1 MTQCKKAPS
10 KIGHRSRP
18 LLLESYYRPESLG
31 HQMVS
36 IRYDQLVKVA
46 FDEQIFAVQRYGGI
60 SRLFA
65 ELAEQ
70 FNQDAS
76 LDVELAPLAA
86 PIINH
91 YLLDDPQLAT
101 ALQVTQARS
110 YHNAMFH
117 YFVHGRRKADID
129 VVHSTFYLP
138 RGLADYPNV
147 PKVMTVH
154 DMIPELL
161 PRTRRRLDFITM
173 KKRYVMQADHIICVS
188 ESTRRDLELIYG
200 DLDVPISVVHHGVDD
215 VFRPGAPP
223 IPEFPSEYL
232 IFVGNRGDYKDA
244 RTLLKALALIAGDF
258 PDLQLVFVGGGPLTT
273 SESRYLGELGLSD
286 RVQQVSLNEDQMAS
300 AYSNARMCVFPSRY
314 EGFGLPALE
323 AMACGTPLVLADSS
337 SLPEVGGN
345 AAVYFAPGDEKSLA
359 QEIAGL
365 IHNEEARSRLSAL
378 GLERAQLFTWRSA
391 AQKTK
396 NVYSQAIADFTRK

>member
-1 MTQCKKAPS
+1 MK
-10 KIGHRSRP
+10 
-18 LLLESYYRPESLG
+18 L
-31 HQMVS
+31 
-36 IRYDQLVKVA
+36 A
-46 FDEQIFAVQRYGGI
+46 FDEQIFAVQRFGGI

-70 FNQDAS
+70 FNLDAS
-76 LDVELAPLAA
+76 LGVELEPIAA
-86 PIINH
+86 PVINH
-91 YLLDDPQLAT
+91 YLLDDPVLAK

-110 YHNAMFH
+110 YHNALLH
-117 YFVHGRRKADID
+117 YFIHGRRKADID

-215 VFRPGAPP
+215 VFRPGALP
-223 IPEFPSEYL
+223 IENFPSEYL
-232 IFVGNRGDYKDA
+232 IFIGNRGDYKDA
-244 RTLLKALALIAGDF
+244 RTLLKAVVLIAGDF
-258 PDLQLVFVGGGPLTT
+258 TDLQLVFVGGGPLTAN
-273 SESRYLGELGLSD
+273 ESRYISELGLTA
-286 RVQQVSLNEDQMAS
+286 RVQQVSLGEDQMAS
-300 AYSNARMCVFPSRY
+300 AYANARLCVFPSRY

-323 AMACGTPLVLADSS
+323 AMACGTPLILANSS
-337 SLPEVGGN
+337 SLPEVGGK
-345 AAVYFAPGDEKSLA
+345 AAVYFAPGDEEALA
-359 QEIAGL
+359 REIATL
-365 IHNEEARSRLSAL
+365 LRDDEAQQRLSRL
-378 GLERAQLFTWRSA
+378 GIERAEMFTWRNA
-391 AQKTK
+391 AEKTK
-396 NVYSQAIADFTRK
+396 NVYEQAIADFKRTK